1 MNFVVIDLD
10 QKLSKEQRELV
21 DKYFT
26 GYIPHVVILDKK
38 GKTIYNQSG
47 EQVEE
52 KLSSI
57 LDKVLDDRSSVP

>member
-1 MNFVVIDLD
+1 MNFVVIDLN

-26 GYIPHVVILDKK
+26 GYIPHVVIIDRK
-38 GKTIYNQSG
+38 GKALYNQSG

-52 KLSSI
+52 KLGPI
-57 LDKVLDDRSSVP
+57 LDKALDDRSSVP